1 MASARSLS
9 LMALLLGCTQEQEFI
24 EIPIDAI
31 AVSSGDYDHME
42 ALLLRQLVNYQ
53 LYEGFIVGATYD
65 PDIDPD
71 LMTLEVEG
79 LLGSDDELENYGAVF
94 VNSGTRGLGRWV
106 YNGVDTDDA
115 LVSDAAVIKNV
126 TDFVAGGGVL
136 VASDWSYD
144 LIEACWPGMITF
156 VGDETVLDDAQRGQ
170 RGTVQALVHREALV
184 NDLGQN
190 VVSIDYD
197 FSHWATIASVSSD
210 VEVILSGDVM
220 YRVSELEGDIELEDV
235 PLLVAF
241 DHGAGSVYFST
252 FHWHVQN
259 PTVADT
265 ILFSVVEGLNPGGGE
280 DTDTGEGPADTGE

>member
-1 MASARSLS
+1 MSTLRYLPLLGS
-9 LMALLLGCTQEQEFI
+9 LLGCTPEQEFI

-31 AVSSGDYDHME
+31 AVTAGDYDQME
-42 ALLLRQLVNYQ
+42 AVLLRQLVNYQ

-65 PDIDPD
+65 PEIDPE

-79 LLGSDDELENYGAVF
+79 LLGSQDELDNYGAVF

-106 YNGVDTDDA
+106 YNGVDADDA
-115 LVSDAAVIKNV
+115 LVSDPQVIENV
-126 TDFVAGGGVL
+126 TRFVSGGGAL
-136 VASDWSYD
+136 VVSDWAYD
-144 LIEACWPGMITF
+144 LVEACWPGMITF
-156 VGDETVLDDAQRGQ
+156 VGDESVLDDAQRGQ
-170 RGTVQALVHREALV
+170 RGSTQALVHREALV

-197 FSHWATIASVSSD
+197 FSHWATIASVSD
-210 VEVILSGDVM
+210 EVEVILSGDVQ
-220 YRVSELEGDIELEDV
+220 YRVSEFEGDAELEDV

-241 DHGAGSVYFST
+241 EHGAGNVYFST

-259 PTVADT
+259 STVADT

-280 DTDTGEGPADTGE
+280 AVDTGEGPVDAGE